1 MAYKL
6 AVGEFIEF
14 PVTLEFNDAGN
25 QRKFNFRLVSK
36 RLPEAVLSKHTDQ
49 MISAAASIDGRV
61 EATNALLQSYVTDWR
76 GQNLV
81 LDDEGQ
87 PAAFSA
93 EAFAVMLQQ
102 NGAAVEISRALTEAN
117 RAKGKPGN

>member
-6 AVGEFIEF
+6 AVGSSSSS

-76 GQNLV
+76 GQTWCSTTTASL
-81 LDDEGQ
+81 
-87 PAAFSA
+87 PRSA
-93 EAFAVMLQQ
+93 PRP
-102 NGAAVEISRALTEAN
+102 S
-117 RAKGKPGN
+117 P